1 MRVGHTLWMD
11 DMGDNVQECGLG
23 TSGEF
28 ARPLPCVSL
37 ERRGTTISQIGDLCS
52 GNEGTTPLTEGVL
65 VLEFGAHYDLSG
77 G

>member
-1 MRVGHTLWMD
+1 M
-11 DMGDNVQECGLG
+11 
-23 TSGEF
+23 
-28 ARPLPCVSL
+28 
-37 ERRGTTISQIGDLCS
+37 ISQIGDLYS

>member
-1 MRVGHTLWMD
+1 MIWEITYRNAVWVLLANSLGLCLAFLW
-11 DMGDNVQECGLG
+11 
-23 TSGEF
+23 
-28 ARPLPCVSL
+28 R
-37 ERRGTTISQIGDLCS
+37 RRGTMISQIGDLYS